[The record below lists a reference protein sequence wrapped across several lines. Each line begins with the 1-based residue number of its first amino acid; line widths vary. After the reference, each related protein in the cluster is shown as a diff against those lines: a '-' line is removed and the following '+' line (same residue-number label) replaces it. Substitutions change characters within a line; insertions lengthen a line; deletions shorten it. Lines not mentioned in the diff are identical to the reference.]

1 MADYKVRMKAE
12 QADEAEEIV
21 DLVKNLTSE
30 KKKVLMIMVREAAL
44 LMQYFE
50 PASKSK
56 SKNPDTG

>member
-21 DLVKNLTSE
+21 DLVNNLTSE
-30 KKKVLMIMVREAAL
+30 KKKVMMIMVRETAL

-50 PASKSK
+50 PATSK

>member
-1 MADYKVRMKAE
+1 MKAE

-21 DLVKNLTSE
+21 DLVNNLTSE
-30 KKKVLMIMVREAAL
+30 KKKVMMIMVREAAL

-50 PASKSK
+50 PATSK